1 MNFHG
6 HGRIFRH
13 FHSSHRIRHVDI
25 ASCTLFEDKHII
37 VLNKPSGSLVQG
49 DDQRTSLNGKGIDNL
64 FDAIKAHLVQ
74 RDRKKGGA
82 WLGLVHRLDRPSSG
96 VLVYAKTSKAA
107 GRLSEQFRT
116 RHCEKNYLAVV
127 EGSLPCLGPDL
138 TADNDLVRKSTDIS
152 TVSLTP
158 APPSLS
164 SVSRGVRCAHWLN
177 TTLSSERVSI
187 VDSLP
192 MSNLPSLKAAN
203 YVSAV
208 LTYYPLHT
216 FTPTYNSDVQH
227 TLVKD
232 ALETGRK
239 HQIRAQ
245 MAHIGHPIVGDGKYG
260 ALTSFPTRDI
270 ALHAYTL
277 TIVHPVTQ
285 EVMKF
290 VAPPPALWNK
300 RFGEDVMQHIK

>member
-127 EGSLPCLGPDL
+127 EGSLPYLGLLSAVDIDFDEKP
-138 TADNDLVRKSTDIS
+138 TDMS

-158 APPSLS
+158 PSSLS
-164 SVSRGVRCAHWLN
+164 SVTSGVRCSHWLN
-177 TTLSSERVSI
+177 TTLSTDRVSI

-192 MSNLPSLKAAN
+192 VSNSLSHKAAK

-216 FTPTYNSDVQH
+216 FTPTYNKDVQH
-227 TLVKD
+227 TLVTI